1 MCVLVMWICFQGNLV
16 GVTGKVGSGKSS
28 LLAAITAEM
37 IRVNGQVQLVYTCTC
52 AHVNVFVATATT
64 AELIP
69 SCLCVKQMI

>member
-37 IRVNGQVQLVYTCTC
+37 IRVNGQVKLVYMHMYV
-52 AHVNVFVATATT
+52 HVH
-64 AELIP
+64 
-69 SCLCVKQMI
+69 M